1 MRSKQ
6 EEKLSK
12 FLSLVLRHHPE
23 AIGITIQ
30 REGGWARVDALL
42 KGMKTSGRQM
52 DFSLLEK
59 IVRED
64 AKMRYSFS
72 TDKRY
77 IRANQGHSIDV
88 DLGLAQKQP
97 PDVLYHGTAARFLD
111 SIKAAGITRQGRQ
124 YVHLSADLQTATA
137 VGRRHG
143 APAVLSIDSARMAEQ
158 DTAFYLS
165 ENGVWLCRHVPW
177 EYVRDI
183 YYPQK

>member
-77 IRANQGHSIDV
+77 IRANQGHS
-88 DLGLAQKQP
+88 GP
-97 PDVLYHGTAARFLD
+97 CF
-111 SIKAAGITRQGRQ
+111 
-124 YVHLSADLQTATA
+124 
-137 VGRRHG
+137 
-143 APAVLSIDSARMAEQ
+143 
-158 DTAFYLS
+158 
-165 ENGVWLCRHVPW
+165 
-177 EYVRDI
+177 
-183 YYPQK
+183 